1 MVKYENDSGKCRGR
15 ECRGRAFFQ
24 LHGISEMLLAE
35 IQIVFKLRLNQL
47 RVKIATKNKEY
58 VNETETH
65 AIIFKR

>member
-1 MVKYENDSGKCRGR
+1 MIVENVGER
-15 ECRGRAFFQ
+15 ECRGRDFFDTMVF
-24 LHGISEMLLAE
+24 LKCCWEKYKLF
-35 IQIVFKLRLNQL
+35 FKLRLNQL